1 MTATDTRITHVSP
14 ARLDGDKVRLPWP
27 EAERLAQ
34 EHLALLEPACERIV
48 VAGSV
53 RRRKPRCGDVELL
66 AIPKT
71 EPGQRDLFGTP
82 TGEVSE
88 LDALVDRL
96 LDAGE
101 LTLRA
106 DKNGRTAAGGR
117 YKRLWC
123 RGGLF
128 PLDLFVCGRDNWGIL
143 LLIRTGSAG
152 FSHYV
157 VTPRLQ
163 GGAMPTGMRA
173 EGGRLWLRDKPIE
186 TPTEPETFRLLELP
200 YLEPE
205 RRTDTVRLKRTAAGL
220 AWHDGGT
227 RQVEMAPPGGLD

>member
-1 MTATDTRITHVSP
+1 MTALDERITRASP
-14 ARLDGDKVRLPWP
+14 ARLNGDKVRLPWH
-27 EAERLAQ
+27 EAERIAQ

-53 RRRKPRCGDVELL
+53 RRRKPWCGDVELL

-71 EPGQRDLFGTP
+71 APGQFDLFGAP
-82 TGEVSE
+82 TGEVSLLDE
-88 LDALVDRL
+88 LIARL
-96 LDAGE
+96 LADGT
-101 LTLRA
+101 LSLRA
-106 DKNGRTAAGGR
+106 DKNGRTAAGGK

-128 PLDLFVCGRDNWGIL
+128 PLDLFICGRDNWGIL
-143 LLIRTGSAG
+143 LLIRTGSSG
-152 FSHYV
+152 FSHHV

-173 EGGRLWLRDKPIE
+173 EGGRLWLRDTPLE

-205 RRTDTVRLKRTAAGL
+205 RRTDTVRLRRTATGL
-220 AWHDGGT
+220 VWGEPEGG
-227 RQVEMAPPGGLD
+227 Q